1 LWWRFENHIFDN
13 PLVNVHPNIHVNA
26 NANANVAAKDKQ
38 TTSKQ
43 QQANNTTLLRVHGSF
58 SLPRVFRTRFLPN
71 LRSSGCTA
79 EPTTPRIG
87 NSTIPTSTTRTR
99 TYHPIRDETKH
110 PSGGPDATAVSSGTN
125 RIESNPEHT
134 PKQSGINSRG
144 RITKP
149 TASTCS
155 TGSRRVELSEPQRDP
170 RARHARIVVVDRWCL
185 LLPTF
190 QWEPIP
196 VFGTRRETRRRRARS
211 KHCRLCHGR

>member
-1 LWWRFENHIFDN
+1 MRTLPPRTN
-13 PLVNVHPNIHVNA
+13 
-26 NANANVAAKDKQ
+26 K
-38 TTSKQ
+38 
-43 QQANNTTLLRVHGSF
+43 QQANNNKQTTPLSSASTGLFLCREFFGLGFSRISAPPGAPRNRPLLELEIR
-58 SLPRVFRTRFLPN
+58 RFRPVLLVLVPTTRF
-71 LRSSGCTA
+71 
-79 EPTTPRIG
+79 E
-87 NSTIPTSTTRTR
+87 TR
-99 TYHPIRDETKH
+99 RDETKH